1 MKAFLLFAISFFF
14 FPVCLM
20 AWEGDTWKGT
30 VNGHGHIQSL
40 TFNTGNG
47 EENIPFL
54 VEGKTAGPAFYVNMG
69 SKDTVSEWRK
79 KAQDEYVT
87 SIGQVECSLVYTSLK
102 GNPAIQVTIKNV
114 GHTPFQPVKAGI
126 KLGIDTYMDKYPEWN
141 HKFFPTLMYNEKSHF
156 YGYMQSPS
164 GSVLALAC
172 PQPIAAWSVD
182 YNQGYQ
188 DPAPHWFMGH
198 RILSLNLD
206 LMNALPLPAHNP
218 QGLWCLN
225 PQDSLT
231 WTICLFP
238 TSMGNLFPMLHQTID
253 APMLQLEKTSYDRGD
268 VASFFVYGN
277 MPKVKVISE
286 DGTHLPV
293 NMKMVQ
299 KDKFQISCKL
309 SAFGLYDIQVVDGNK
324 FAQGKIS
331 VHSSWEWCM
340 RKAREAALRYKQ
352 KATSHAESWYGFY
365 SAFIAARYFPDA
377 KIDQQVSDRFEYL
390 FALLHDVN
398 KMEPKY
404 YKSRIQNTSTT
415 IGLLVAKYQ
424 ASHQENDIR
433 RASQLADWLIKFSQA
448 ENGAYMNGRTN
459 YTSVIYV
466 AKSILELYLEEEKL
480 GKHDA
485 GWKAIAERHYLSAKR
500 AIDQLVS
507 SNGNFQ
513 TEGEMTFEDGMVACS
528 ALQIGMFALLQNN
541 QSDRQHYT
549 DAMLKI
555 LNDHDCLT
563 QLQVPDA
570 RRRGGTLRYWEA
582 QYDVQMLPNMFNSPH
597 GWSGWRCY
605 ATYYAYLL
613 TGDPRW
619 MIETYNAM
627 GAFSNLLDRH
637 TGQLR
642 WAFVDDPY
650 LKVRQTCEPDQHY
663 TADSLSFGNPHPD
676 LYPTKEFVI
685 GEQYV
690 NMISDWQGVN
700 TQDNDVHEVFKCMGE
715 VAVANAFVIE
725 NADGSFMAFNCKVR
739 RQGSRLIV
747 TSLEKQVNNLHYNL
761 KHPYSI
767 DFNTKKETSSSHGIG
782 WIKEK
787 ID

>member
-1 MKAFLLFAISFFF
+1 MKMFLFCAIFFF
-14 FPVCLM
+14 YSLGAM
-20 AWEGDTWKGT
+20 AWDGDTWKGI
-30 VNGHGHIQSL
+30 VNDQGHIHSL
-40 TFNTGNG
+40 TFHTGKG

-54 VEGKTAGPAFYVNMG
+54 PEGKTAGPSFYVNMG
-69 SKDTVSEWRK
+69 GVDTMLSWRQ

-87 SIGQVECSLVYTSLK
+87 SIDQVKCYLVYTSLK
-102 GNPAIQVTIKNV
+102 GYPAIQITIKNV

-126 KLGIDTYMDKYPEWN
+126 KLGIDTYMDKYPEWS

-164 GSVLALAC
+164 GSVIALVC
-172 PQPIAAWSVD
+172 PQPIASWSVAF
-182 YNQGYQ
+182 NHGYQ

-206 LMNALPLPAHNP
+206 LMNALPLPAHHP
-218 QGLWCLN
+218 QDLWSLN

-231 WTICLFP
+231 WTISLFP
-238 TSMGNLFPMLHQTID
+238 TTMRDLFPMLHQAIN
-253 APMLQLEKTSYDRGD
+253 APMLQMEQTSYDRGD
-268 VASFFVYGN
+268 VASFFIYGTA
-277 MPKVKVISE
+277 PKVKVLSE
-286 DGTHLPV
+286 NGHSLPL
-293 NMKMVQ
+293 NIKRIQ
-299 KDKFQISCKL
+299 SEKFQVSCRL
-309 SAFGLYDIQVVDGNK
+309 SEPGLYNVQVVDGNK
-324 FAQGKIS
+324 CAEGKFS
-331 VHSSWEWCM
+331 VHHSWEWCM
-340 RKAREAALRYKQ
+340 RRARVATLQYKQ

-377 KIDQQVSDRFEYL
+377 ELDKKVSDRFEYL
-390 FALLHDVN
+390 FSLLHDVN

-404 YKSRIQNTSTT
+404 YKSRIQNTATT
-415 IGLLVAKYQ
+415 IGILVAKYQ

-433 RASQLADWLIKFSQA
+433 RASQLADWLIQFSQA
-448 ENGAYMNGRTN
+448 PNGAYMNGRTI

-466 AKSILELYLEEEKL
+466 AKSILELYLEEKKL
-480 GKHDA
+480 GQTDA
-485 GWKAIAERHYLSAKR
+485 GWKAIAERHYLSAKK
-500 AIDQLVS
+500 AIDQLVD

-513 TEGEMTFEDGMVACS
+513 TEGEMTFEDGMISCS
-528 ALQIGMFALLQNN
+528 ALQIGMFALLQSN
-541 QSDRQHYT
+541 QANRQHYT
-549 DAMLKI
+549 NAMLKI
-555 LNDHDCLT
+555 LNSHDCLT
-563 QLQVPDA
+563 QLRVPDA

-613 TGDPRW
+613 TGDARW

-627 GAFSNLLDRH
+627 GAFSNLLDGH

-642 WAFVDDPY
+642 WAFIDDPY
-650 LKVRQTCEPDQHY
+650 LKVRQTCEPDRHY

-676 LYPTKEFVI
+676 LYPTQVFVI

-715 VAVANAFVIE
+715 VTVANAFVIE
-725 NADGSFMAFNCKVR
+725 NTDGSFMAFNCKVR
-739 RQGSRLIV
+739 RQGNRLIV
-747 TSLEKQVNNLHYNL
+747 TSLEKQVDNLHYNL
-761 KHPYSI
+761 KHRFLI
-767 DFNTKKETSSSHGIG
+767 DFNAKKLSALTSGMG
-782 WIKEK
+782 WLKP
-787 ID
+787 

>member
-1 MKAFLLFAISFFF
+1 MKMFLFLALCFFF
-14 FPVCLM
+14 CSLEAM
-20 AWEGDTWKGT
+20 AWEGETWKGT
-30 VNGHGHIQSL
+30 VNDQGHIQSL
-40 TFNTGNG
+40 TFHTGQG

-54 VEGKTAGPAFYVNMG
+54 PEGNTAGPSFYVNMG
-69 SKDTVSEWRK
+69 GVDSMLAWRQ

-87 SIGQVECSLVYTSLK
+87 STDQVMCNLVYTSLK
-102 GNPAIQVTIKNV
+102 GYPAIQITIKNV

-141 HKFFPTLMYNEKSHF
+141 RKFFPTLMYNEKSHF

-164 GSVLALAC
+164 GSVIALVC
-172 PQPIAAWSVD
+172 PQPIASWSVAF
-182 YNQGYQ
+182 NQGYQ

-206 LMNALPLPAHNP
+206 LMNALPLPAHHP
-218 QGLWCLN
+218 QVLWNLN

-231 WTICLFP
+231 WTIGLFP
-238 TSMGNLFPMLHQTID
+238 TTMRDLFPMLHQAID
-253 APMLQLEKTSYDRGD
+253 APMLQMEQTSYDRGD
-268 VASFFVYGN
+268 VASFFVYGTT
-277 MPKVKVISE
+277 PKVKVLSE
-286 DGTHLPV
+286 NGNSLPFS
-293 NMKMVQ
+293 MKRIQ
-299 KDKFQISCKL
+299 GEKFQVSCWL
-309 SAFGLYDIQVVDGNK
+309 SDPGLYNVQVADGNK
-324 FAQGKIS
+324 YAEGKIS
-331 VHSSWEWCM
+331 VHHSWEWCM
-340 RKAREAALRYKQ
+340 RKAREATLQYKQ

-377 KIDQQVSDRFEYL
+377 ELDKKVSDRFEYL
-390 FALLHDVN
+390 FSLLHDVN

-404 YKSRIQNTSTT
+404 YKSRIQNTATT

-433 RASQLADWLIKFSQA
+433 RASQLADWLIQFSQA
-448 ENGAYMNGRTN
+448 PNGAYMNGRTI

-466 AKSILELYLEEEKL
+466 AKSILELYLEEKKL
-480 GKHDA
+480 GQTDA
-485 GWKAIAERHYLSAKR
+485 GWKAIAERHYLSAKK
-500 AIDQLVS
+500 AIDQLVD

-513 TEGEMTFEDGMVACS
+513 TEGEMTFEDGMISCS
-528 ALQIGMFALLQNN
+528 ALQIGMFALLQSNHA
-541 QSDRQHYT
+541 DRQHYT
-549 DAMLKI
+549 DAMLRI
-555 LNDHDCLT
+555 LNSHDCLT
-563 QLQVPDA
+563 QLKVPDA

-619 MIETYNAM
+619 MIETYNAI
-627 GAFSNLLDRH
+627 GAFSNLLDGH

-642 WAFVDDPY
+642 WAFIDDPY
-650 LKVRQTCEPDQHY
+650 LKVRQTCEPDRHY
-663 TADSLSFGNPHPD
+663 TVDSLSFGNPHPD

-715 VAVANAFVIE
+715 VTVANAFVIE
-725 NADGSFMAFNCKVR
+725 NTDGSFMAFNCKVR
-739 RQGSRLIV
+739 RQGNRLIV
-747 TSLEKQVNNLHYNL
+747 TSLEKQVDNLHYNL
-761 KHPYSI
+761 KHRFLI
-767 DFNTKKETSSSHGIG
+767 DFNAKKSSALTSGMG
-782 WIKEK
+782 WLKQ
-787 ID
+787 